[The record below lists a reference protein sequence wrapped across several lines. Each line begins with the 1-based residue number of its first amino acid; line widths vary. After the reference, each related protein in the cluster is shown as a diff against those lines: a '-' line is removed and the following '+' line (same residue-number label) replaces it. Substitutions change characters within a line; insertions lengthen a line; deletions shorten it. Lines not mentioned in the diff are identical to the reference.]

1 MVLRR
6 FIDDVIIPGDYGREL
21 VLIILMFIGLS
32 LSQGLFSF
40 ISGWLSSKSSESITR
55 RLRNFI
61 FDHLQR
67 LPYAYHAEAKT
78 GELIS
83 RSTSDVDAIN
93 RFYSE
98 QAIGI
103 GRILLLFIVN
113 FVAIFNLNTRLAWIS
128 VISIPLI
135 IGVSLYF
142 FKRVSKAY
150 EKYQEQ
156 EATLSNRLQENLTG
170 VRVVKAFA
178 RQGYER
184 VKFDQENWEKYEL
197 GKKRSTIHSLFWPI
211 TDVICGAQMLS
222 AFMIGAIMA
231 LNQEITVG
239 TYIAFSSLVI
249 WIIWPMRNL
258 GRLIVQTSTGMVS
271 YSRVVEILKQDRE
284 PLLDGE
290 YLPEDM

>member
-1 MVLRR
+1 MEKNFSIVPYYDVDLKQTISKNRIIGLFRLMKGYHWAYLRTTAALAIATISRTWIYMVLRR

-113 FVAIFNLNTRLAWIS
+113 FVAILKPKYKVGVDICYLHSSDHRGFPLFLET
-128 VISIPLI
+128 SIKGI
-135 IGVSLYF
+135 
-142 FKRVSKAY
+142 
-150 EKYQEQ
+150 
-156 EATLSNRLQENLTG
+156 
-170 VRVVKAFA
+170 
-178 RQGYER
+178 
-184 VKFDQENWEKYEL
+184 
-197 GKKRSTIHSLFWPI
+197 
-211 TDVICGAQMLS
+211 
-222 AFMIGAIMA
+222 
-231 LNQEITVG
+231 
-239 TYIAFSSLVI
+239 
-249 WIIWPMRNL
+249 
-258 GRLIVQTSTGMVS
+258 
-271 YSRVVEILKQDRE
+271 
-284 PLLDGE
+284 
-290 YLPEDM
+290 